1 MIIRWYLFI
10 RQPKRL
16 VSFRRWLFNKW
27 VSNKYTSSN
36 NNKQS
41 NKNTALNPNSYL
53 WRIFFGSADLYF
65 SRNYGLD
72 YNLGYFTFIN
82 PTEIDVANFGKF
94 FSLSVKKNIAL
105 LFKLC
110 SLSSVRDFWSS
121 SIVYNLNNFLYST
134 RKKRFLFGKKFFER
148 SFSKNFFIRKL
159 WYGRFSAI
167 RLFKTNNIKSYSWF
181 KEDFLYSKFNFRF
194 LKYLFFIRF
203 SKNLVAGRSSILSHV
218 HLNILSSTFA
228 PKFQN
233 KPMKNIRS
241 KPTHNFIKLQ
251 RKDFF
256 SSLFGGWSTKT
267 FVYTPKSVNKDILK
281 IFYLIRK
288 FGYPFLNKY
297 KLRFFK
303 HISRHKQ
310 GFLFNKNKL
319 RLFKNKKLLKQNKN
333 LQKFY
338 GKHLKRFSN
347 LNVKS
352 ISLANWTKF
361 LLSYNS
367 HLVLEDKSLSLMRFK
382 NIPYL
387 KIFKKMSNSSI
398 QGPPIKPRNI
408 SQKDLHVNKYW
419 SWDRGFAKKDLSLV
433 NIINNNF
440 TNMQFIVL
448 EFFKKFLITKSINSK
463 FNPFFSDSNI
473 IKIFT
478 KKFYTYFN
486 NISNHILFNKNSLI
500 KGINQFYFKFFNFFV
515 NYIYFITKSKSIV
528 NILNKYRHIFLKKVS
543 NNKVN
548 TLNTLLFDVSKS
560 KLFYF
565 FKVLRSN
572 LLNYSLVNTL
582 LKQKS
587 LFNLYFNILY
597 DKKLFVWFY
606 FLQSSFINNPNK
618 YFIKTEI
625 KKNISVF
632 YKIINK
638 NKLFYNFS

>member
-1 MIIRWYLFI
+1 M
-10 RQPKRL
+10 
-16 VSFRRWLFNKW
+16 SFKRWLFNKW
-27 VSNKYTSSN
+27 VSNKYVSSN
-36 NNKQS
+36 NTSS
-41 NKNTALNPNSYL
+41 NKNTTLNPNSYL

-72 YNLGYFTFIN
+72 YSLGYFTFIN
-82 PTEIDVANFGKF
+82 PTEIDSANFGKF

-134 RKKRFLFGKKFFER
+134 RKKRFLFGKKFFEH

-167 RLFKTNNIKSYSWF
+167 RLFKTKNIKSYSWF
-181 KEDFLYSKFNFRF
+181 KEDLLYSKFNFRF
-194 LKYLFFIRF
+194 LKYLFFVRF
-203 SKNLVAGRSSILSHV
+203 SKNLVAGRSSILSYV

-233 KPMKNIRS
+233 KSTKNIRS
-241 KPTHNFIKLQ
+241 RPTHNFVNLQ

-267 FVYTPKSVNKDILK
+267 FIYAPKSVNKDILK

-310 GFLFNKNKL
+310 GLLFNKNKL
-319 RLFKNKKLLKQNKN
+319 RLFKNKKFLKQNKN
-333 LQKFY
+333 LQNFY
-338 GKHLKRFSN
+338 SKHLKRFSN

-352 ISLANWTKF
+352 ISLVNWTKF

-367 HLVLEDKSLSLMRFK
+367 YLVLEDKSLSLMRFK
-382 NIPYL
+382 NIPYV

-408 SQKDLHVNKYW
+408 SQKDLYVNKYW
-419 SWDRGFAKKDLSLV
+419 SWNKGFSKKDLSLV
-433 NIINNNF
+433 KIINNNF
-440 TNMQFIVL
+440 INMQSVVL
-448 EFFKKFLITKSINSK
+448 EFLKDFLITKSINFK
-463 FNPFFSDSNI
+463 FNLIFKNNTI
-473 IKIFT
+473 IKLIT
-478 KKFYTYFN
+478 KNFY
-486 NISNHILFNKNSLI
+486 NHIIKFNQNSLI

-528 NILNKYRHIFLKKVS
+528 NILRKHRYVFLKKILNKKI
-543 NNKVN
+543 NNIN
-548 TLNTLLFDVSKS
+548 NFLFDIKKS
-560 KLFYF
+560 KLFAF
-565 FKVLRSN
+565 FKVLRIN
-572 LLNYSLVNTL
+572 LLNYSLVNIS

-606 FLQSSFINNPNK
+606 FLQYSFINNLNK
-618 YFIKTEI
+618 YFIKTEV
-625 KKNISVF
+625 KKNISNF

-638 NKLFYNFS
+638 NKLLNFS

>member
-1 MIIRWYLFI
+1 M
-10 RQPKRL
+10 
-16 VSFRRWLFNKW
+16 
-27 VSNKYTSSN
+27 
-36 NNKQS
+36 
-41 NKNTALNPNSYL
+41 
-53 WRIFFGSADLYF
+53 YF

-82 PTEIDVANFGKF
+82 PTEVSNINFGKF

-134 RKKRFLFGKKFFER
+134 RKRRFLFGKKFFER

-228 PKFQN
+228 PKFQD
-233 KPMKNIRS
+233 KSMKNIRS
-241 KPTHNFIKLQ
+241 KPTHNFVNLQ

-267 FVYTPKSVNKDILK
+267 FIYTPKFVNKDILK

-303 HISRHKQ
+303 RISRHKQ
-310 GFLFNKNKL
+310 GLLFNKNKL
-319 RLFKNKKLLKQNKN
+319 RLFNNNKRFLKQNINKN
-333 LQKFY
+333 IQNFY
-338 GKHLKRFSN
+338 NKHLKRFSN

-352 ISLANWTKF
+352 ISLADWTKF

-367 HLVLEDKSLSLMRFK
+367 NLILEDKSLSLMRFK

-408 SQKDLHVNKYW
+408 SQKDLYVNKYW
-419 SWDRGFAKKDLSLV
+419 SWDKGFSKKDLSLV
-433 NIINNNF
+433 KIINNNF
-440 TNMQFIVL
+440 NNMQLNIL
-448 EFFKKFLITKSINSK
+448 EIFKNFLITHSINSK
-463 FNPFFSDSNI
+463 FSPFFTNSNI
-473 IKIFT
+473 IKIFSY
-478 KKFYTYFN
+478 KYYCYFK
-486 NISNHILFNKNSLI
+486 NIIIFNQKSLI
-500 KGINQFYFKFFNFFV
+500 NKINQFYFKFFNFFV
-515 NYIYFITKSKSIV
+515 NYIYFITKSKSII
-528 NILNKYRHIFLKKVS
+528 NILKKYRNIFLKKAL
-543 NNKVN
+543 NKKTNV
-548 TLNTLLFDVSKS
+548 TKIMLFDISKS
-560 KLFYF
+560 KLYKF
-565 FKVLRSN
+565 FKVLRNN
-572 LLNYSLVNTL
+572 LLNYSLVNIS

-606 FLQSSFINNPNK
+606 FLQSSFISDPNK

-625 KKNISVF
+625 KKNILVF
-632 YKIINK
+632 YKIITK
-638 NKLFYNFS
+638 KKLLNFS

>member
-1 MIIRWYLFI
+1 M
-10 RQPKRL
+10 
-16 VSFRRWLFNKW
+16 
-27 VSNKYTSSN
+27 
-36 NNKQS
+36 
-41 NKNTALNPNSYL
+41 
-53 WRIFFGSADLYF
+53 
-65 SRNYGLD
+65 
-72 YNLGYFTFIN
+72 
-82 PTEIDVANFGKF
+82 
-94 FSLSVKKNIAL
+94 LSVKKNLAR

-110 SLSSVRDFWSS
+110 SLSSVRDFWSG

-148 SFSKNFFIRKL
+148 NFSKNFFIRKL

-167 RLFKTNNIKSYSWF
+167 RLYRTHNIKSYSWF

-194 LKYLFFIRF
+194 LKYLFFVRF
-203 SKNLVAGRSSILSHV
+203 SKNLVAGRSSILSHL
-218 HLNILSSTFA
+218 HLNILSTTFA
-228 PKFQN
+228 PKFQS
-233 KPMKNIRS
+233 KSLKNIRS
-241 KPTHNFIKLQ
+241 KPTYNFVGLQ

-310 GFLFNKNKL
+310 GLLFNKNKL
-319 RLFKNKKLLKQNKN
+319 RLFKNKQLLKQNKN
-333 LQKFY
+333 LQNFY
-338 GKHLKRFSN
+338 SKHIKRFSN

-367 HLVLEDKSLSLMRFK
+367 NLVLEDKSLSLMRFK
-382 NIPYL
+382 NISYL
-387 KIFKKMSNSSI
+387 KIFKKMSHNSI
-398 QGPPIKPRNI
+398 KGPPIKPWNI
-408 SQKDLHVNKYW
+408 SQKDLYVNKFW
-419 SWDRGFAKKDLSLV
+419 SWDKGFAKKDLSLV

-440 TNMQFIVL
+440 NNMQSVVL
-448 EFFKKFLITKSINSK
+448 EFFNNFLITKSINSK
-463 FNPFFSDSNI
+463 FNPFFTDSSI

-486 NISNHILFNKNSLI
+486 NSNNFNLFNQNSLI
-500 KGINQFYFKFFNFFV
+500 KGINKFYFTFFNFFV
-515 NYIYFITKSKSIV
+515 NYIYFITKDKSIV
-528 NILNKYRHIFLKKVS
+528 NILRESRSVFLKKVS

-548 TLNTLLFDVSKS
+548 ISNNLLFDVSKS
-560 KLFYF
+560 KLYYF
-565 FKVLRSN
+565 LKVLRSN
-572 LLNYSLVNTL
+572 LLNYSLVNIS

-597 DKKLFVWFY
+597 DKKLFIWFY
-606 FLQSSFINNPNK
+606 FLSSSFISDPNK
-618 YFIKTEI
+618 YFIKNRVKT
-625 KKNISVF
+625 NISVF
-632 YKIINK
+632 FKIITK
-638 NKLFYNFS
+638 NKLLNFS